1 MGSLTTIQNKEDEKY
16 TYRDSSEQEFKFV
29 IEGTANELS
38 SDDEESKHSIYNY
51 VDTGRG
57 SSSKFLA
64 HSKQYDEEANRTS
77 SINSEMYQ
85 DDEINQINFHH
96 KVFRPQSKRDM
107 KYFSSLSDN
116 NNEIELEV
124 RKRPSTIKSNNE
136 RTNSGKG
143 SARRAASQSEEQSAL
158 MSSMSLNHETFTE
171 ENEETITSSKEA

>member
-1 MGSLTTIQNKEDEKY
+1 
-16 TYRDSSEQEFKFV
+16 
-29 IEGTANELS
+29 
-38 SDDEESKHSIYNY
+38 
-51 VDTGRG
+51 
-57 SSSKFLA
+57 
-64 HSKQYDEEANRTS
+64 
-77 SINSEMYQ
+77 
-85 DDEINQINFHH
+85 
-96 KVFRPQSKRDM
+96 M